1 MYPKKENVYCQ
12 GDYGTYSTLAS
23 ARTACASDS
32 NCEAVYDEFC
42 DNSNFHLCPVNYNEV
57 TSSASSCLFLKN
69 GRYRIILTA
78 KQKFDF

>member
-1 MYPKKENVYCQ
+1 MKENVYCPD
-12 GDYGTYSTLAS
+12 DYGTYNTLTS

-42 DNSNFHLCPVNYNEV
+42 DNSNFHLCPLNYDEM
-57 TSSASSCLFLKN
+57 TSATSCLFLKN

-78 KQKFDF
+78 EQEFDFKV